1 MSRPR
6 MAAVAIEISETK
18 ELFGQLTTL
27 QPAPAGP
34 QRIRT
39 GRKRT
44 ESTYGRDA
52 GSKPLHSR
60 DGPSLESPTWLATS
74 QRRCERSKKKSRINV
89 TARPWK
95 VRIDR
100 YPSCRLREC
109 KCTSRPSHS
118 FFFVF
123 SGHTMTIDLILPAAP
138 IAPINH
144 NKLILII
151 GCLWCNRFA
160 PPSPPPPAAV
170 YIIRSVFFRH
180 HARSRISVSITQCPS
195 IFLLKCPRWTTC
207 SASGTKNS

>member
-151 GCLWCNRFA
+151 GCL
-160 PPSPPPPAAV
+160 
-170 YIIRSVFFRH
+170 
-180 HARSRISVSITQCPS
+180 
-195 IFLLKCPRWTTC
+195 
-207 SASGTKNS
+207 

>member
-1 MSRPR
+1 MATDNESIVSFAYLRRIKKRRFDRRRSINLRWAGGGGAKTEQTGMSRPR

-151 GCLWCNRFA
+151 GCL
-160 PPSPPPPAAV
+160 
-170 YIIRSVFFRH
+170 
-180 HARSRISVSITQCPS
+180 
-195 IFLLKCPRWTTC
+195 
-207 SASGTKNS
+207 